1 MDKVDV
7 PEEAKK
13 DLAEASEKP
22 KVEAPSA
29 PTPAPVIVP
38 KVTEEPEWHL
48 SKEEWQANQS
58 IMQQLAEKIP
68 GLEGIANA
76 LSPLADAIKDVT
88 DEEINPTKPKPFM
101 KRKLWGN

>member
-1 MDKVDV
+1 VDEVKV

-13 DLAEASEKP
+13 DLAEAPEKP
-22 KVEAPSA
+22 KIETPQAN
-29 PTPAPVIVP
+29 TPAPVLVP

-48 SKEEWQANQS
+48 SKEEWDAHKNVFE
-58 IMQQLAEKIP
+58 QLAEKIP

-76 LSPLADAIKDVT
+76 LSPLADAIRDVT
-88 DEEINPTKPKPFM
+88 DEEVNPTKPKPFM

>member
-1 MDKVDV
+1 VNEV

-13 DLAEASEKP
+13 DLAEAPDKP

-38 KVTEEPEWHL
+38 KVTEEPKWTL
-48 SKEEWQANQS
+48 SKEEWDAHTS
-58 IMQQLAEKIP
+58 IINQLAEKIP

-88 DEEINPTKPKPFM
+88 DEEVNPTKPKPFM